1 MIMKHVLT
9 LSLIALCFLPRELQA
24 QRNNVPGFLGKKI
37 VIDLSSVIHPHITNN
52 VFSETGYNSNL
63 RPAKDW
69 WDFGFKT
76 GIGINVKPKLMVGF
90 QFSYLKQSTI
100 GPDNIY
106 DANLGYTIPI
116 VHEMLDYTSK
126 SFAVKFEFTGSEGL
140 LPVGFSHG
148 VSAGLT
154 FNSIVDQPYTFRY
167 LYDDELITKK
177 FDQSV
182 EIPREFSLAYTA
194 NMRQPISQNLAI
206 NYGLTYNL
214 NFMSGGFLSQF
225 YNDYYDS
232 FLEDLSRNRRLSIM
246 TLHVGLSVIL

>member
-1 MIMKHVLT
+1 
-9 LSLIALCFLPRELQA
+9 
-24 QRNNVPGFLGKKI
+24 
-37 VIDLSSVIHPHITNN
+37 
-52 VFSETGYNSNL
+52 
-63 RPAKDW
+63 
-69 WDFGFKT
+69 
-76 GIGINVKPKLMVGF
+76 
-90 QFSYLKQSTI
+90 
-100 GPDNIY
+100 
-106 DANLGYTIPI
+106 
-116 VHEMLDYTSK
+116 MLDYTSK

-167 LYDDELITKK
+167 MYDDELITKK